1 MGDTCSWR
9 VLLLSGHWAE
19 TVMLFRLL
27 NVSLKRVV
35 GAGLR
40 GRGGKLAMRREH
52 SYHHDRQKAPMH
64 PRVCGTRSDDGR
76 WSNSEL
82 LAKTSC
88 RLFVCQHFIQP
99 REAGPRRGS
108 HIHYVRMSRKD
119 RIRWVHGSSS
129 QLPHFHAI
137 NHHGPGTA

>member
-1 MGDTCSWR
+1 MAGTLICRPLGRNRDVISPSECQ
-9 VLLLSGHWAE
+9 LE
-19 TVMLFRLL
+19 E
-27 NVSLKRVV
+27 V
-35 GAGLR
+35 GR
-40 GRGGKLAMRREH
+40 GRTMRRGGRLAVRREH
-52 SYHHDRQKAPMH
+52 SYHHDLQQAGIS
-64 PRVCGTRSDDGR
+64 PRICGMRSDDGG
-76 WSNSEL
+76 WSYSEP

-88 RLFVCQHFIQP
+88 RLFVCQHFILP

-119 RIRWVHGSSS
+119 RIRWVHRSSC